1 MGHRGFTRKK
11 RIETNSALLHAGK
24 WRATILD
31 FSMNPKVLVR
41 FFILISC
48 LLFLAGCER
57 HTNIVND
64 VPEREANEIVV
75 FLASKGINA
84 IKIESPSTGGMG
96 GGAEASAMLWS
107 ISVDERQVVE
117 AMAFLTQNGLPRKKG
132 VSLLDIFAKSGLV
145 SSDRE
150 ETIRY
155 QVGLAQQIAGTI
167 RKIDGVID
175 ADVELSFPPEATVI
189 PGVPGAAPPSKIT
202 ASVYVKHQGIL
213 DDPNSHLVTKIKRLV
228 ASSIT
233 GLDLNDVTVI
243 SDRARFAEVTVPQQ
257 AEEMMPKEKEYVSI
271 WSIVLN
277 RASAGRFRMLFFVLI
292 FATIIFG
299 LLIAWL
305 IWKFY
310 PLLRKK
316 GFRNLLH
323 PAPFQKEENEE

>member
-1 MGHRGFTRKK
+1 MVRL
-11 RIETNSALLHAGK
+11 SLL
-24 WRATILD
+24 LL
-31 FSMNPKVLVR
+31 S
-41 FFILISC
+41 
-48 LLFLAGCER
+48 LLFLVGCEQR
-57 HTNIVND
+57 ANIVTD
-64 VPEREANEIVV
+64 VPEREANEIIV

-84 IKIESPSTGGMG
+84 IKIESPSTGAVG
-96 GGAEASAMLWS
+96 GGGESTSVLWS
-107 ISVDERQVVE
+107 IAVDEKQTVE
-117 AMAFLTQNGLPRKKG
+117 AMAFLTQNGLPRKK
-132 VSLLDIFAKSGLV
+132 SMTLLDIFAKSGLV

-175 ADVELSFPPEATVI
+175 ADVELSFPPETTAI
-189 PGVPGAAPPSKIT
+189 PGLTSTAAPTRIT

-243 SDRARFAEVTVPQQ
+243 SDRARFAEVSVPQQ
-257 AEEMMPKEKEYVSI
+257 MEELSPKEKEFVSI
-271 WSIVLN
+271 WSVVLS
-277 RASAGRFRMLFFVLI
+277 RASASRFRMLFFVLI
-292 FATIIFG
+292 FATIVLG
-299 LLIAWL
+299 LVIGWL

-316 GFRNLLH
+316 GLKDLLQ
-323 PAPFQKEENEE
+323 PTPFQKEDNEP

>member
-1 MGHRGFTRKK
+1 M
-11 RIETNSALLHAGK
+11 SAKFIHL
-24 WRATILD
+24 
-31 FSMNPKVLVR
+31 
-41 FFILISC
+41 FFLLISF
-48 LLFLAGCER
+48 LLLAGCER
-57 HTNIVND
+57 TANIVND

-75 FLASKGINA
+75 FLASKGINT
-84 IKIESPSTGGMG
+84 IKTPSPSTGGVG
-96 GGAEASAMLWS
+96 PETTAALWS
-107 ISVDERQVVE
+107 ISVDERHVIE
-117 AMAFLTQNGLPRKKG
+117 AMAFLTQNGLPRKRS

-167 RKIDGVID
+167 RKIDGIID
-175 ADVELSFPPEATVI
+175 ADIELSFPPESTGI
-189 PGVPGAAPPSKIT
+189 PGAPGAAIPTKIT

-243 SDRARFAEVTVPQQ
+243 SDRARFAEVIVPQQ
-257 AEEMMPKEKEYVSI
+257 AEELMPKEKEYVSI

-292 FATIIFG
+292 FATIVFG

-316 GFRNLLH
+316 GLKNLLN
-323 PAPFQKEENEE
+323 PAPFQKEDSEE

>member
-1 MGHRGFTRKK
+1 
-11 RIETNSALLHAGK
+11 
-24 WRATILD
+24 
-31 FSMNPKVLVR
+31 MNPKKFVR
-41 FFILISC
+41 
-48 LLFLAGCER
+48 LFLILSVFLFLTGCEK
-57 HTNIVND
+57 TANIVND

-84 IKIESPSTGGMG
+84 IKTTSPSTTAG
-96 GGAEASAMLWS
+96 GGEATNILWS
-107 ISVDERQVVE
+107 ISVDESQVVE
-117 AMAFLTQNGLPRKKG
+117 AMAFLTQNGLPRRKSI
-132 VSLLDIFAKSGLV
+132 SLLDIFAKSGLV

-167 RKIDGVID
+167 RKIDGVLD
-175 ADVELSFPPEATVI
+175 ADLELSFPPESTGI
-189 PGVPGAAPPSKIT
+189 PGAPGAAAVPTKIT

-243 SDRARFAEVTVPQQ
+243 SDRARYAEVTVPQQ
-257 AEEMMPKEKEYVSI
+257 AEEMTPKEKEYVSI

-292 FATIIFG
+292 FATIIFA
-299 LLIAWL
+299 LLIGWL

-316 GFRNLLH
+316 GFKNFLN
-323 PAPFQKEENEE
+323 PAPYQKEESEE